1 MSQGWTHCCQP
12 SSLIWIWWSKVNPC
26 TSLRLNENLLDAT
39 VKIDVSAVV
48 LQLVHLA
55 RESGAVIRKS
65 WAIFFSYVTPFQG
78 TQSHQCP
85 WTFLSWHLFAR
96 TRSASSHAM
105 VADHHCSFLDRLGSI
120 FIFLDSSYLCFKMD
134 SDPVVDVDPVVLVGE
149 VGLQLVPRLLFIWQ
163 PWCDAADD
171 YMIVVVVMM
180 MKMLLV
186 RVVHLTVDSK
196 LMINSFKPPDKNW
209 KAKQNQRWK
218 PRQSVVC

>member
-65 WAIFFSYVTPFQG
+65 WAIYLLFICNPLSGHPIASMSLDIPILTPF
-78 TQSHQCP
+78 CKD
-85 WTFLSWHLFAR
+85 TFSQQPCHGCWPSLLFF
-96 TRSASSHAM
+96 RSFGIDFH
-105 VADHHCSFLDRLGSI
+105 I
-120 FIFLDSSYLCFKMD
+120 FGLLLFKMD